1 MHSQINLQTDFL
13 SGSDPVMTTISKV
26 AELAGVSRTTVS
38 HVLNHA
44 DRVSPH
50 LRARVLAAVEELGY
64 SPNPQAQSLR
74 TGRTNIVA
82 LLIPDILNPFYTE
95 LVKTAQ
101 TDLEAIGLDTM
112 IFNSD
117 VPGGHP
123 QEHNREYLRQIR
135 NKRVDGLIVGNF
147 ALHRMH
153 DVLLKLDMPTVF
165 IGDLPNQAVDNV
177 KADDFGGGA
186 AMGRYLVGQGHSRIA
201 HVTGPS
207 YFSEAMARADGFEQ
221 GITEAG
227 AVVDPGLRYE
237 GTYLAPSGEAAVDWL
252 VANHRDA
259 MPTAIFFANYLMAIA
274 GLARLYDH
282 GLVVPK
288 DIAVAVFGNQPEMR
302 YARPT
307 LTRVGVAP
315 SALAHRAS
323 TMLIERLNGTYSGG
337 PRSEVLQCELQQHD
351 SA

>member
-1 MHSQINLQTDFL
+1 
-13 SGSDPVMTTISKV
+13 MTTISKV
-26 AELAGVSRTTVS
+26 AERAGVSRTTVS

-44 DRVSPH
+44 ERVSEH
-50 LRARVLAAVEELGY
+50 LRTRVMQAVEELGY

-74 TGRTNIVA
+74 TGRTNIIA

-101 TDLEAIGLDTM
+101 TELEATGLDTM

-123 QEHNREYLRQIR
+123 EDHNREYLRQIR

-165 IGDLPNQAVDNV
+165 IGDLPNKAVDSV
-177 KADDFGGGA
+177 KADDFGGGE
-186 AMGRYLVGQGHSRIA
+186 AMGRYLARKGHSRIA
-201 HVTGPS
+201 HITGPTH
-207 YFSEAMARADGFEQ
+207 FDEAMARAAGFEAGLRAGGVQ
-221 GITEAG
+221 PVTE
-227 AVVDPGLRYE
+227 LRYE
-237 GTYLAPSGEAAVDWL
+237 GTYLAPSGEQAIDWL
-252 VANHRDA
+252 VENHRDA
-259 MPTAIFFANYLMAIA
+259 MPTAIFFGNYLMSVA
-274 GLARLYDH
+274 GLARLFDH
-282 GLVVPK
+282 GLTVPT
-288 DIAVAVFGNQPEMR
+288 DIAVTVFGDQPEMR
-302 YARPT
+302 YVRPT

-315 SALAHRAS
+315 SALAHRACG
-323 TMLIERLNGTYSGG
+323 MLLDRLNGAYTHA
-337 PRSEVLQCELQQHD
+337 PRTEILQCTLFEFN